1 MIGELGRREFRL
13 KQNFDIKKFD
23 SYKEDNRREVKKA
36 KDGLPVSLWDTYSA
50 FANCYGGVII
60 LGVTELDDKSWQTTG
75 LKDTDKLLKDFW
87 NTINNRQKVNI
98 NLLSEEDV
106 VIYHVGEDVIMVI
119 YVPMAKR
126 EYKPVYVNG
135 NLFGGT
141 FKRNYEGDYRCTEL
155 QVKSM
160 LRDQTESTMDM
171 KVVENLTLE
180 QLNME
185 TVQSYRNRH
194 RSFKPGHPWSNLG
207 DAEYLQKIGAA
218 EQGKDGELHPTAAGL
233 LMFGEEYR
241 IVKEYPEYFLDYQE
255 ILDPTIRW
263 TDRLQSSSGEWS
275 GNLFDFY
282 FRVYNKIIK
291 NVKVPFEM
299 VGGDRIDDTAV
310 HRALREVLANCLVN
324 ADFFIPRGIV
334 IKQKNDVLTLENPG
348 SIRVGK
354 YQMMRGGESDPRNKA
369 LMKMFNLIDIGE
381 RAGSGIPELLAAWDK
396 KGWEEPYIEERLD
409 HVERTILTLSFK
421 KKVLKKSAEKKVLKK
436 SAEKKV
442 LKKTQKQYETIL
454 SMMKPDMWY
463 RSNEFIEVLGVKETR
478 LRVLFRDMTASGLL
492 EENGSTKGKKYRKV
506 RTM

>member
-1 MIGELGRREFRL
+1 
-13 KQNFDIKKFD
+13 
-23 SYKEDNRREVKKA
+23 
-36 KDGLPVSLWDTYSA
+36 
-50 FANCYGGVII
+50 
-60 LGVTELDDKSWQTTG
+60 
-75 LKDTDKLLKDFW
+75 
-87 NTINNRQKVNI
+87 
-98 NLLSEEDV
+98 
-106 VIYHVGEDVIMVI
+106 
-119 YVPMAKR
+119 
-126 EYKPVYVNG
+126 
-135 NLFGGT
+135 
-141 FKRNYEGDYRCTEL
+141 
-155 QVKSM
+155 
-160 LRDQTESTMDM
+160 
-171 KVVENLTLE
+171 
-180 QLNME
+180 
-185 TVQSYRNRH
+185 
-194 RSFKPGHPWSNLG
+194 
-207 DAEYLQKIGAA
+207 
-218 EQGKDGELHPTAAGL
+218 
-233 LMFGEEYR
+233 MFGEEYR

-396 KGWEEPYIEERLD
+396 EGWEEPYIEERLD